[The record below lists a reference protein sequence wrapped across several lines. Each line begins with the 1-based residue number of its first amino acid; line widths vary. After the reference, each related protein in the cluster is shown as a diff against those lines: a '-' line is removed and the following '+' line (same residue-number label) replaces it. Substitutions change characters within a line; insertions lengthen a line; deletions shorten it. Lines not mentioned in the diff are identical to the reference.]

1 MTSSGPGEPPDDGDG
16 PIEPARLRRGDR
28 AVAAGT
34 VAYLVLLLLPWFSVD
49 AFDLGSGFSL
59 PGVSVNGLDSGLLIA
74 ALVLLVLAAVW
85 AVLPAVRP
93 APVPFPRALL
103 TAGLAALAFVLTL
116 VEWLDT
122 LDIGF
127 SLVGLLAFLTS
138 GAVLA
143 VALLRLLPE
152 LVDPGALP
160 GGLARLVRWADRPA
174 ARRAAPPPA
183 APADDRTGEA

>member
-1 MTSSGPGEPPDDGDG
+1 MTSSGPEQPPDDGSQS
-16 PIEPARLRRGDR
+16 PPARMRGDW

-59 PGVSVNGLDSGLLIA
+59 PGISVNGFDSGLLIA
-74 ALVLLVLAAVW
+74 ALALLVLAGVW
-85 AVLPAVRP
+85 AVLPATVP
-93 APVPFPRALL
+93 ASVPFPRALL

-116 VEWLDT
+116 VEWLDS

-152 LVDPGALP
+152 VVEPVALP
-160 GGLARLVRWADRPA
+160 GGLARLVRWVDRPV
-174 ARRAAPPPA
+174 ARRSVAGAAA
-183 APADDRTGEA
+183 EAHDRSGEA